1 MTTTTTE
8 PEELDYFKLKLIDY
22 LRCSFPERLS
32 DKEFIDARSDMAADT
47 YVNAVRDGY
56 NHMEAGSLSNEVLYA
71 GLYFSKYETIRN
83 VLWNN
88 FAREVSEKDA
98 EGLAI
103 KLLPVC
109 EKYFA
114 KYSIN
119 DEFDST
125 PEFDELCDKLTVFLK
140 KWIAKNVLQ

>member
-1 MTTTTTE
+1 MTTTTE

-71 GLYFSKYETIRN
+71 GLYFSKYEKVIST
-83 VLWNN
+83 
-88 FAREVSEKDA
+88 SPS
-98 EGLAI
+98 
-103 KLLPVC
+103 LL
-109 EKYFA
+109 
-114 KYSIN
+114 I
-119 DEFDST
+119 
-125 PEFDELCDKLTVFLK
+125 
-140 KWIAKNVLQ
+140 